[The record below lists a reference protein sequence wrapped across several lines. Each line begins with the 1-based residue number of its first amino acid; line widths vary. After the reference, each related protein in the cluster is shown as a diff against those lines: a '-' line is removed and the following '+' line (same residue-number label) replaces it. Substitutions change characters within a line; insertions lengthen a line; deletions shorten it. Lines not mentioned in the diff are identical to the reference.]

1 MLLTKVKTWVE
12 RHRLLTA
19 GDRVVAACS
28 GGPDSLALVHI
39 LHRLQPAYGFD
50 LVVAHVD
57 HMLRGAESAREA
69 EFVRAFCRQLGLDCR
84 VTAIDVPRVRAERGG
99 STEEVARALRYAFL
113 REVADSLGGAKI
125 ATGHHRDDQA
135 ETVLINFLRGA
146 GPRGLRGMQ
155 PAAAGIIRPLLSVTR
170 QEIEA
175 YCAAAGLTPC
185 LDSSNLHTDYLRNRV
200 RLELLPLLAREYN
213 PAIGENLARLAEI
226 MADQHDFLRQCAAD
240 AYTHVARETEGRLAL
255 DSTAL
260 AALPAALRREVLRLA
275 IEKKRGSLTGIS
287 FWHVEKLLEMAL
299 AGKVGSLFTLPG
311 GLSFV
316 RTYDGLATVDHTED
330 GARAA
335 VGIAP
340 PGRALTVPGVTE
352 VPELGLIV
360 VATLHDAR
368 PAASGRLTAVFDW
381 QALSPPLVVR
391 TRVAGDR
398 FWPAGMQGSKKLKEF
413 FIDAKV
419 PRTERDY
426 VPLICDQDGILWV
439 AGYRQSARGR
449 PDGATRRFL
458 QLTLIRQEEITC

>member
-1 MLLTKVKTWVE
+1 MILEKVKALVE
-12 RHRLLTA
+12 RRRLLTA
-19 GDRVVAACS
+19 GDRVVVACS
-28 GGPDSLALVHI
+28 GGPDSLALVHL

-50 LVVAHVD
+50 MVVAHVD

-69 EFVRAFCRQLGLDCR
+69 EFVRAFCRRLGLDCQ
-84 VTAIDVPRVRAERGG
+84 VAAIDVPGVLAERGG
-99 STEEVARALRYAFL
+99 STQEVARTLRYAFL
-113 REVADSLGGAKI
+113 RRVADSLGGAKI

-146 GPRGLRGMQ
+146 GPGGLRGMQ
-155 PAAAGIIRPLLSVTR
+155 PAAGGIIRPLLSVTR
-170 QEIEA
+170 QEIED
-175 YCAAAGLTPC
+175 YCAAEGLTPC

-226 MADQHDFLRQCAAD
+226 MADQYDFLKQCAAD
-240 AYTHVARETEGRLAL
+240 VYTRVADETEGRLAL
-255 DSTAL
+255 DSAAL
-260 AALPAALRREVLRLA
+260 AALPTALRREVLRLA

-299 AGKVGSLFTLPG
+299 DGKVGSLFTLPG

-316 RTYDGLATVDHTED
+316 RTYDGLATVDRA
-330 GARAA
+330 GSARAA

-340 PGRALTVPGVTE
+340 PGRALVVPGVTE
-352 VPELGLIV
+352 VPELNLA
-360 VATLHDAR
+360 VAAALHDEI
-368 PAASGRLTAVFDW
+368 PAATGRLTAVFDW

-419 PRTERDY
+419 PRSERDR

-449 PDGATRRFL
+449 PDSATRRVL
-458 QLTLIRQEEITC
+458 ELTLIRQEEITC